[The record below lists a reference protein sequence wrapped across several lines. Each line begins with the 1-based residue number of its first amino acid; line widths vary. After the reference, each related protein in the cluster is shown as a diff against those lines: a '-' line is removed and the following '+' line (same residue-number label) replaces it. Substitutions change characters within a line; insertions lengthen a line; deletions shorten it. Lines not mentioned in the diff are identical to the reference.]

1 MSTFDKKVEFFH
13 GFSHKTR
20 IEILYYLI
28 EKERSVSQ
36 ILTAVD
42 ASQSSVS
49 QHIACLKGCGLIIGR
64 QEGKYIYYQLR
75 NDKIKGLLLNIDDVI
90 KVLPS
95 NIHCQNH
102 SIEA

>member
-1 MSTFDKKVEFFH
+1 MATIDKKVEFLH

-42 ASQSSVS
+42 TSQSSVS
-49 QHIACLKGCGLIIGR
+49 QHIACLKGCGLISGR

-75 NDKIKGLLLNIDDVI
+75 NDKIKELLLNIDDVI
-90 KVLPS
+90 KYLPS
-95 NIHCQNH
+95 NANCQNH
-102 SIEA
+102 IV

>member
-1 MSTFDKKVEFFH
+1 MSTIDKKVEFLH

-75 NDKIKGLLLNIDDVI
+75 NDKIKELLVNIDDVI

-102 SIEA
+102 IV